1 MWRMEADPP
10 PELRFLKLLV
20 AALAATMIAGI
31 LAIVT
36 LLALRLPGQ
45 PPPLA
50 LPEGLTLPPGAR
62 AEALSFGRDW
72 VVVLTEDGAALVYD
86 RATGDLRNRV
96 TLRPGAP

>member
-1 MWRMEADPP
+1 MEAGPP

-20 AALAATMIAGI
+20 GTLAAVMIVGI
-31 LAIVT
+31 LGIVA

-45 PPPLA
+45 PAPLS
-50 LPEGLTLPPGAR
+50 LPEGLVLPEGTR

-86 RATGDLRNRV
+86 RATG
-96 TLRPGAP
+96 TLRQRITLGAPD